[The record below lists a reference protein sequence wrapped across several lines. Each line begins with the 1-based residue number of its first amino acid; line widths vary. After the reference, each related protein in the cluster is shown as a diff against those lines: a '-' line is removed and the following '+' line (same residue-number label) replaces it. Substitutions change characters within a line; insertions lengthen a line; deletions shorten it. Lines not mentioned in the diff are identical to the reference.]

1 MLPFTP
7 TPPTTR
13 SHQPPSSPWLPRWLQ
28 IAGWLVLSLPIL
40 VTWLLLSLRRLPFT
54 FSTFFQIQ
62 VEIPWLWLIDGLAI
76 LTSVTLFK
84 AGHDLN
90 RVNRHAH
97 ALSIALSE
105 RTAELHAIKEQAQR
119 EILERHQAETI
130 ISRAKREWETTFDA
144 IPDPIILTD
153 SNGKIIRCNHAA
165 TLRLKQPYTTI
176 IGQAMDAYFPGVVEA
191 FRTPSSSHL
200 PLSMPSQYGWFEI
213 TAHPFQLE
221 DNTQGQVFIFRDIEQ
236 HRRAEAEIQRQKQY
250 FEGIFQ
256 NSPVAIVT
264 LALDGA
270 VVACNPAFER
280 LFGYTQIEVLGGHL
294 DQLITPEAYR
304 HTPQEF
310 NRSMQRGEV
319 YHSVSRCITKSGQL
333 IDVEIFGVPVIVHGQ
348 TLGFLALYHDITE
361 LVRARRKAEEADLA
375 KSEFLANMSHEIRT
389 PLNGIIGMLNLALE
403 SDLSPEQAEYLRA
416 ALESAESLL
425 TLLNDILDLSKI
437 EAGRMELEIEDF
449 NVRTVMEG
457 VASTLAQR
465 AASKNLELVCHIPPD
480 VPTLLRGDANRLRQ
494 VLTNLVGNAVKFTEK
509 GEIVMRV
516 KRISETPTHATLTF
530 SVQDTGIGIPP
541 ERQAAIFERFTQAD
555 MSTTRRYGGT
565 GLGLAISAQL
575 VELMGGKISLISEPN
590 RGSVFSFNLTLPKQ
604 DVAYELPPP
613 ALTALPPQRLLVV
626 EGNTHNR
633 LLLSEIIGALG
644 WQITTARNPE
654 EGIRLLIQRSQSQE
668 PYDLLFLDTRFLET
682 EGDALIARLR
692 AAQPLRD
699 LPIVLVTPL
708 NRTYTRAQV
717 QSLQCQG
724 VLLKPIRLQALYQTL
739 LTLFSPQPVKI
750 PSAPIAPEPSRLSQ
764 AKSILLVEDN
774 PINTKVVVNL
784 LTKVGF
790 HVDTAENGAQAL
802 DAIRRKTYDLI
813 LMDVQMPIMDG
824 FETTL
829 RIRELE
835 GNTCHTPIIAMTA
848 HAFREDIQRCLAC
861 GMDDYLAKPLKPTQL
876 YETVSRWL
884 THVHAEAEPD
894 KAVLASHLAI
904 PERATTDIL
913 HPSPPPSQRDTA
925 SPTGQHF
932 PLGHP
937 QYLES
942 ILPRFGHETA
952 FFIEMFEAFV
962 EQTAQKVKE
971 LRQAAQKNDAAAI
984 RFLAHNLKGV
994 AANFEAANLVTY
1006 CTQLEQMARQN
1017 HLQGA
1022 PALIEAI
1029 AETLPK
1035 LRQYLS
1041 ELRTTLQVSPPKSE
1055 G

>member
-7 TPPTTR
+7 PSPTR
-13 SHQPPSSPWLPRWLQ
+13 SQPPQYSAWLSRWLQ
-28 IAGWLVLSLPIL
+28 VTGWLILTLPIL
-40 VTWLLLSLRRLPFT
+40 VTWLVLALRRLSFDLSA
-54 FSTFFQIQ
+54 FIQVQIQ
-62 VEIPWLWLIDGLAI
+62 TPWLWLIDAVALVI
-76 LTSVTLFK
+76 SMTLFK
-84 AGHDLN
+84 AGHDLDRLN
-90 RVNRHAH
+90 HHTR
-97 ALSIALSE
+97 ALLTALNE
-105 RTAELHAIKEQAQR
+105 RTAELHTTKEQAQR

-130 ISRAKREWETTFDA
+130 ISRAKREWETTFDV

-153 SNGKIIRCNHAA
+153 SNGKIIRCNQA
-165 TLRLKQPYTTI
+165 TSVRLKQPYTTI
-176 IGQAMDAYFPGVVEA
+176 IGQVMDAYFPGVIEA
-191 FRTPSSSHL
+191 FRNPRSSHL
-200 PLSMPSQYGWFEI
+200 PLSMPSQYGWFEV

-264 LALDGA
+264 LALDST

-280 LFGYTQIEVLGGHL
+280 LFGYTQTEVLGGHL
-294 DQLITPEAYR
+294 DHLITPETHR

-319 YHSVSRCITKSGQL
+319 YHSVSRCVTKNGQL

-416 ALESAESLL
+416 ALESAENLL

-437 EAGRMELEIEDF
+437 EAGRMELEIADF
-449 NVRTVMEG
+449 NLRTVMEG
-457 VASTLAQR
+457 VVSTLAQR
-465 AASKNLELVCHIPPD
+465 AASKNLELICHIPPD

-494 VLTNLVGNAVKFTEK
+494 VLTNLVGNAVKFTEQ
-509 GEIVMRV
+509 GEVVLRA
-516 KRISETPTHATLTF
+516 KRISESRTHVTLTF

-565 GLGLAISAQL
+565 GLGLAISSQL

-590 RGSVFSFNLTLPKQ
+590 RGSLFSFNLTLPKQ
-604 DVAYELPPP
+604 DIAHELPPP
-613 ALTALPPQRLLVV
+613 ALTALPPQRLLVI

-654 EGIRLLIQRSQSQE
+654 EGLRLLNERNQDQV
-668 PYDLLFLDTRFLET
+668 PYNLLLLDTRFLEA
-682 EGDALIARLR
+682 EGEGLIARLR
-692 AAQPLRD
+692 ETQASSY
-699 LPIVLVTPL
+699 LPIILVTPL

-717 QSLQCQG
+717 QELHCQAQ
-724 VLLKPIRLQALYQTL
+724 LLKPIRLQALYQVLLSL
-739 LTLFSPQPVKI
+739 LTQQSMATPSTSTAIRPPSPSERK
-750 PSAPIAPEPSRLSQ
+750 L
-764 AKSILLVEDN
+764 ILLVEDN
-774 PINTKVVVNL
+774 PINAKVVVNL
-784 LTKVGF
+784 LTKAGYQ
-790 HVDTAENGAQAL
+790 VDTAENGVQAL
-802 DAIRRKTYDLI
+802 DAIRHKTYDLI

-824 FETTL
+824 YEATL
-829 RIRELE
+829 QIRAHE
-835 GNTCHTPIIAMTA
+835 GNTRHTPIIAMTA

-861 GMDDYLAKPLKPTQL
+861 GMDDYLAKPIRPPQL
-876 YETVSRWL
+876 YDTILRWL
-884 THVHAEAEPD
+884 YPDRAERLQSMETPVPISPSSQHIA
-894 KAVLASHLAI
+894 
-904 PERATTDIL
+904 PEALRS
-913 HPSPPPSQRDTA
+913 PSPLPSQVMETPNSRR
-925 SPTGQHF
+925 F

-937 QYLES
+937 NYLET
-942 ILPRFGHETA
+942 ILPRFGHEPA

-962 EQTAQKVKE
+962 EQAAQKVKE
-971 LRQAAQKNDAAAI
+971 LRYAAQKNDAATL
-984 RFLAHNLKGV
+984 RLLAHNLKGV
-994 AANFEAANLVTY
+994 AANFEATSLVGY
-1006 CTQLEQMARQN
+1006 CTQLEQMARQSR
-1017 HLQGA
+1017 LQDA
-1022 PALIEAI
+1022 PALVEAI
-1029 AETLPK
+1029 AETLPE
-1035 LRQYLS
+1035 LRHYLS
-1041 ELRTTLQVSPPKSE
+1041 ELKTTLQVSPPKSE